1 MEVQSLIKTGNKLE
15 LQRIRHVRY
24 SDPPVYVSRFLYKRG
39 ENEAVID
46 MPIYQGRLITLSP
59 GESYFVTF
67 YTEKGLYKCRVEVT
81 GRFRE
86 DGFPVAVVSFLSAF
100 EKLQRRQ
107 YYRME
112 CLLPL
117 NFRVV
122 TMEEAQ
128 KLASKKML
136 PKEDNKEQEET
147 EQGETGEEETGEE
160 GKELPEVYE
169 GVTLDLSGGG
179 IRFNASDPAEE
190 GQIVFLQVAFDTP
203 MLEPLSGLFAKILT
217 VTPVQNKTDLYEHR
231 AEFILISNGERER
244 IIRYIFLE
252 ERNRRKKNV

>member
-1 MEVQSLIKTGNKLE
+1 MEVQSLIQTGNKLE

-24 SDPPVYVSRFLYKRG
+24 FDPPVYVSRFLYKRG

-59 GESYFVTF
+59 GESYLVAF
-67 YTEKGLYKCRVEVT
+67 YTDKGIYKCQVEVT
-81 GRFRE
+81 DRFRE
-86 DGFPVAVVSFLSAF
+86 DGFPVAVVRFLSAF

-122 TMEEAQ
+122 TMEEAK
-128 KLASKKML
+128 KLVSKKML
-136 PKEDNKEQEET
+136 PKENRQEQEET
-147 EQGETGEEETGEE
+147 EEEAPEF
-160 GKELPEVYE
+160 PEVYE
-169 GVTLDLSGGG
+169 GVTLDISGGG
-179 IRFNASDPAEE
+179 IRFNSPNPTEA
-190 GQIVFLQVAFDTP
+190 GQIVFLKVAFDTP
-203 MLEPLSGLFAKILT
+203 MLEQLSGLFAKILT

-231 AEFILISNGERER
+231 AEFVLISNGERER

-252 ERNRRKKNV
+252 ERNRKKKNI